1 MTDDHLVRPG
11 EDVLDRLTALPAD
24 TLAGL
29 DQDTLDVMLPARL
42 RADLRRFAADTRD
55 ALERLDSLGRLGDL
69 ATLAHPPADVVT
81 DPNVVDTLAALPADK
96 LTALA
101 DRAATALA
109 NLPANIPA
117 ALTALS
123 ADTAIDMAGLTAE
136 MASREAERAG
146 GHDGGWAKLGYEL
159 TARVAETLA
168 GMPDGKRH
176 TLRRLG
182 ALPAAGLGRFG
193 RTPGEALRRLGTLTG
208 ADLATLDRLATLTAN
223 DLITLGFL
231 GSRGHT
237 ARLEVLAA
245 MGAMPLDTLAGLHR
259 LGVLDADTQAI
270 LRHPFVTNHRGPDL
284 FDVYAI
290 TDLAGLSEADL
301 VAVSELTMRAGTPNA
316 PPDANV
322 LNAVWFLGRLDADT
336 LHRLASLSATEALAE
351 LSVDDPTAL
360 SADDRVHVPADDLSG
375 VDPAQS
381 AFRLGALRR
390 LHVHRG
396 GLEEDTQHL
405 LRQIGSLDERTVR
418 IMSSL
423 ANMGALDRWGAFNNA
438 LDQGGLPDDVRSDLT
453 ARAATTLA
461 AGQYLRGLIIVW
473 GGIRPLA
480 TMSALLGVNGN

>member
-1 MTDDHLVRPG
+1 M
-11 EDVLDRLTALPAD
+11 
-24 TLAGL
+24 
-29 DQDTLDVMLPARL
+29 
-42 RADLRRFAADTRD
+42 AAMC
-55 ALERLDSLGRLGDL
+55 AC
-69 ATLAHPPADVVT
+69 
-81 DPNVVDTLAALPADK
+81 
-96 LTALA
+96 
-101 DRAATALA
+101 
-109 NLPANIPA
+109 
-117 ALTALS
+117 
-123 ADTAIDMAGLTAE
+123 
-136 MASREAERAG
+136 
-146 GHDGGWAKLGYEL
+146 
-159 TARVAETLA
+159 
-168 GMPDGKRH
+168 
-176 TLRRLG
+176 
-182 ALPAAGLGRFG
+182 
-193 RTPGEALRRLGTLTG
+193 TG
-208 ADLATLDRLATLTAN
+208 ASPSAFVICGLPPERRT
-223 DLITLGFL
+223 GFA
-231 GSRGHT
+231 T

-245 MGAMPLDTLAGLHR
+245 MGAMPPDTLAGLHR

-322 LNAVWFLGRLDADT
+322 LNALWFLGRLDADT
-336 LHRLASLSATEALAE
+336 LHRLAGLSATEALAE

-423 ANMGALDRWGAFNNA
+423 ANKGALDRWGAFNNA

-473 GGIRPLA
+473 GGIRPLGA
-480 TMSALLGVNGN
+480 MSALLGVNGN